1 MSWLD
6 NLTIDDLEP
15 PYDELADVV
24 GLETAKK
31 IARLY
36 QGQQVYFPK
45 LERKCDPLLKKMI
58 KEEFD
63 GYNYKELAEKYDY
76 TERWIRKI
84 VEDQVSKERSKP
96 PEGQLTFWDVDD
108 AS

>member
-6 NLTIDDLEP
+6 SLTIDDLEA
-15 PYDELADVV
+15 PYDELADAV

-45 LERKCDPLLKKMI
+45 LERKCDPLLKKTI

-84 VEDQVSKERSKP
+84 VEDQVERERNKP
-96 PEGQLTFWDVDD
+96 PEGQMTFWEVE
-108 AS
+108 SN